1 MISDVRFDID
11 LILRPLLVELNMQ
24 NHVFKF
30 YARFFLQSMGVL
42 WLKYLVLVMKKWIL
56 SIKVHFGRTIRLRF
70 DHLQKRSNLA

>member
-11 LILRPLLVELNMQ
+11 LILRLLSVELNMQ

-30 YARFFLQSMGVL
+30 YSGFFRQSMGVL
-42 WLKYLVLVMKKWIL
+42 WLKYLLLIMKKWIL
-56 SIKVHFGRTIRLRF
+56 IKKVHIGGTIPLRF